1 MRGMLICA
9 VALVSTVAAAQE
21 TPELKT
27 QKDKLS
33 YAMGI
38 DLGRQLHKNTVE
50 VDPAVFNQGLK
61 DGLSASKALLTDEQI
76 HTVLADLGAE
86 LKHREFLRRR
96 GDLPNEAEVKLLAA
110 DNAIKGD
117 RFQAANKKKDGVV
130 VLPSGLQYKVLKAAE
145 GRKPADDDTVV
156 FQYRGTFIDGREF
169 DSTYT
174 SGKPVTRVVKSVLPG
189 WKEGLKLMSVGSKY
203 QLFIPPGLAYGAE
216 GSGSAI
222 GGNATLIF
230 EVELLEIK

>member
-1 MRGMLICA
+1 MLIFA
-9 VALVSTVAAAQE
+9 VALVSTVAVAQQA
-21 TPELKT
+21 PELKT

-50 VDPAVFNQGLK
+50 LDPAIFGQGLK
-61 DGLSASKALLTDEQI
+61 DGMAGAKGLMTDDQI
-76 HTVLADLGAE
+76 HTVLTDLGAE
-86 LKHREFLRRR
+86 LKRREFARRR

-117 RFQAANKKKDGVV
+117 QYLAANKKKEGVV
-130 VLPSGLQYKVLKAAE
+130 VLPSGLQYKVLKAAT
-145 GRKPADDDTVV
+145 GRKPTDDDTVV

-189 WKEGLKLMSVGSKY
+189 WKEGLKQMSVGSKY
-203 QLFIPPGLAYGAE
+203 QLVIPPGLAYGAE
-216 GSGSAI
+216 GSGAI